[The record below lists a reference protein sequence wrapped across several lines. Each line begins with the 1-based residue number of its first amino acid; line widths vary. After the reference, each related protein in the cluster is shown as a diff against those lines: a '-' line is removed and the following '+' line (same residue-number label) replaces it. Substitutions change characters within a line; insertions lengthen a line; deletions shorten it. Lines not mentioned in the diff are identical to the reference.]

1 MGVVEAPIEHPN
13 EHAFSMEGLGQ
24 SKPCMHAVHTR
35 AVPCFVDVG
44 NRTGSQFDG
53 RHGELRQGIQVEGV
67 HSERSNARP
76 ASAGIDM
83 GMGIGPRLPSRLGS
97 LAVEPPNEPD
107 GGPASNHGDRMPLGE
122 VCQRFGLG
130 VDFGQRQKLIQ
141 GELIRG
147 RQLRL
152 GAQRTPSEQGDK
164 QQT

>member
-1 MGVVEAPIEHPN
+1 MSTPSPWKGWGKP
-13 EHAFSMEGLGQ
+13 
-24 SKPCMHAVHTR
+24 KPCVHAVHTR
-35 AVPCFVDVG
+35 AVPGFVDVG

-83 GMGIGPRLPSRLGS
+83 GVGIGPRLPSRLGS
-97 LAVEPPNEPD
+97 LAVEPPNEPHH
-107 GGPASNHGDRMPLGE
+107 GSASNHGDGMPLGE
-122 VCQRFGLG
+122 VCKGFGLG

-152 GAQRTPSEQGDK
+152 GAPRTPSEQGGK